1 MYTLLVVDDERWIR
15 MGIIKMIDREALPI
29 GQVYE
34 AGTVRDAKVLY
45 HQVHPD
51 IVLTD
56 VCFPAENGC
65 DFGEYIYRD
74 NPDVRIVMISAY
86 SEFSYAQQALRFRAA
101 NYLLKPVS
109 KEILNQVI
117 GQCIHELEGQRPS
130 NSPPPSP
137 EGEAEENYSAEIV
150 RKIVD
155 RLGRDCAQKVSLGQL
170 AKEFHINEAYLSF
183 VFKKEMGLSLTNY
196 VLQIRMEQACRLL
209 ELGQEKLR
217 TIARRVGYED
227 YQYFV
232 RVFKK
237 TMNVT
242 PSEYQI
248 QVRTEK
254 ENAHDQSSR
263 NDQAPVHPMEDNS
276 GAAAGG

>member
-15 MGIIKMIDREALPI
+15 MGIIKMIDRDTLPI
-29 GQVYE
+29 GAVYE
-34 AGTVRDAKVLY
+34 AATVRDAKAIY
-45 HQVHPD
+45 HQHHPD

-74 NPDVRIVMISAY
+74 DPSVRIVMISAY
-86 SEFSYAQQALRFRAA
+86 SEFTYAQQALRFRAA
-101 NYLLKPVS
+101 NYLLKPVK
-109 KEILNQVI
+109 KELLNQVI
-117 GQCIHELEGQRPS
+117 GQCIHELEGRRPA
-130 NSPPPSP
+130 NSPSPSP

-155 RLGRDCAQKVSLGQL
+155 RLKRDCAQKVSLGQL
-170 AKEFHINEAYLSF
+170 AKEYHINEAYLSF

-196 VLQIRMEQACRLL
+196 LLQIRMEEACRLL
-209 ELGQEKLR
+209 AQDREKLR
-217 TIARRVGYED
+217 TVARRVGYED

-242 PSEYQI
+242 PTEY
-248 QVRTEK
+248 VARLRAEK
-254 ENAHDQSSR
+254 ENSHGQSSH
-263 NDQAPVHPMEDNS
+263 DSQADVHPLEDDS
-276 GAAAGG
+276 GAGAGG

>member
-15 MGIIKMIDREALPI
+15 MGIIKMIDRETLPI

-34 AGTVRDAKVLY
+34 AGTVRDAKTLY

-56 VCFPAENGC
+56 VCFPAGNGC
-65 DFGEYIYRD
+65 DFGEYIYHD
-74 NPDVRIVMISAY
+74 NPHVRIVMISAY
-86 SEFSYAQQALRFRAA
+86 SEFTYAQQALRFRAA

-109 KEILNQVI
+109 KELLNQVI
-117 GQCIHELEGQRPS
+117 GQCIHELEGMPS
-130 NSPPPSP
+130 NAPPPSP
-137 EGEAEENYSAEIV
+137 EGEAEENYSVEIV
-150 RKIVD
+150 RKIVE
-155 RLGRDCAQKVSLGQL
+155 RLDRDCAQKVSLSQL
-170 AKEFHINEAYLSF
+170 AKEFHINEAYLSY

-196 VLQIRMEQACRLL
+196 VLQIRMEQACQLL
-209 ELGQEKLR
+209 ALGQEKLR

-242 PSEYQI
+242 PSEYQAQI
-248 QVRTEK
+248 RAEK
-254 ENAHDQSSR
+254 ERSHGQSSR
-263 NDQAPVHPMEDNS
+263 NFQTPVHPAEDDPGS
-276 GAAAGG
+276 SAGS

>member
-15 MGIIKMIDREALPI
+15 MGIVKMIDRDTLPI

-34 AGTVRDAKVLY
+34 AATVRDAKALY
-45 HQVHPD
+45 HQRHPD

-74 NPDVRIVMISAY
+74 DPTVRIVMISAY

-109 KEILNQVI
+109 KETLNQVVA
-117 GQCIHELEGQRPS
+117 QCIRELETLRPAAPT
-130 NSPPPSP
+130 PPEVPD
-137 EGEAEENYSAEIV
+137 EEEAYSVEIV
-150 RKIVD
+150 RKIAD
-155 RLGRDCAQKVSLGQL
+155 RLCRDCAQKVSLSQL
-170 AKEFHINEAYLSF
+170 AKEYHINEAYLSY

-196 VLQIRMEQACRLL
+196 LLQIRMEEACRLL
-209 ELGQEKLR
+209 AQEREKLR
-217 TIARRVGYED
+217 TVARRVGYED

-237 TMNVT
+237 SLNVT
-242 PSEYQI
+242 PSEYQARI
-248 QVRTEK
+248 RAEK
-254 ENAHDQSSR
+254 ENPHGQPSHDP
-263 NDQAPVHPMEDNS
+263 QAAVHSMEDDS
-276 GAAAGG
+276 GAGAGG